1 MRGGFEVDV
10 NQLVPYGF
18 VLSMAFFAVLSWQ
31 AHRNLRE
38 VLNGLKEVNGRTGKL
53 DRSVSSLG
61 SDVRQIKEGIAKKV
75 EHRSLE
81 RIFDETIAF
90 IERNSPAVAVAES
103 RVPAR
108 R

>member
-1 MRGGFEVDV
+1 MQAGVVVDT
-10 NQLVPYGF
+10 NQLVLYGF
-18 VLSMAFFAVLSWQ
+18 VLSMAFFAVLSYQ

-38 VLNGLKEVNGRTGKL
+38 VLRGLKEVNGRTGKL
-53 DRSVSSLG
+53 DHSVSGLGEDVKSL
-61 SDVRQIKEGIAKKV
+61 KEGISKKV

-81 RIFDETIAF
+81 RILEETAEF